1 MSDLILWSVLLWAG
15 LAILL
20 HLGLILAML
29 IYRPSNWLGSPWAHR
44 SEKLRLALAAIIG
57 VLFLTALLTSCA
69 NQCPCRPK
77 VPPDRIH
84 RLIQIPTLDSVVD
97 LGIGIE
103 CAWRY

>member
-1 MSDLILWSVLLWAG
+1 MSDLLQWSVLLWAG

-29 IYRPSNWLGSPWAHR
+29 IYRPSNWSGSPWA
-44 SEKLRLALAAIIG
+44 LRAERVRLGLAAMII
-57 VLFLTALLTSCA
+57 VLFLVALLTSCA
-69 NQCPCRPK
+69 NQYPCRPK

-84 RLIQIPTLDSVVD
+84 RLILIPTLDSVVG

>member
-1 MSDLILWSVLLWAG
+1 MSDLLQWSVLLWAA

-20 HLGLILAML
+20 HLWLILAML
-29 IYRPSNWLGSPWAHR
+29 IYRPSNWLGSPWAR
-44 SEKLRLALAAIIG
+44 RAEQARLGLVAMII
-57 VLFLTALLTSCA
+57 VLFLVALLTSCA

-84 RLIQIPTLDSVVD
+84 RLIQTPIPASVVD

>member
-1 MSDLILWSVLLWAG
+1 MSDLLQWSVLLWAG

-20 HLGLILAML
+20 HLGLILYATSC
-29 IYRPSNWLGSPWAHR
+29 RASNWWEHRWAQR
-44 SEKLRLALAAIIG
+44 AERLRWILVWLIG
-57 VLFLTALLTSCA
+57 VLFLVALLTSCA

-84 RLIQIPTLDSVVD
+84 RLIQTPILDSVVD

-103 CAWRY
+103 CQWRY